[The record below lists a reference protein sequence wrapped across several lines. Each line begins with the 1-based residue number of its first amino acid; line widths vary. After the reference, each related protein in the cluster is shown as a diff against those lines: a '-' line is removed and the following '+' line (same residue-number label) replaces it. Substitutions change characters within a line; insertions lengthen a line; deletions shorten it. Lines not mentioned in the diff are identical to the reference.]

1 MDVWLIIL
9 IGCAV
14 LFGVIAFFL
23 IREIKRPQYNGTKAA
38 PAQEAPADDR
48 NGQSEEASA
57 AAPESPVTVPG
68 PPVPDELPTFVFS
81 ETIPAFQEKRCCIC
95 NHELGWRHG
104 VLYRADT
111 GAEARIDY
119 DCACKLNTIVKG
131 TERREIAV
139 AARSIM
145 SRLDDVD
152 PMVAAYLR
160 SYIKLAAQRLREGS
174 DEQ

>member
-57 AAPESPVTVPG
+57 AAQESPVTVLV
-68 PPVPDELPTFVFS
+68 PPVPDELPALLHLQ
-81 ETIPAFQEKRCCIC
+81 P
-95 NHELGWRHG
+95 
-104 VLYRADT
+104 
-111 GAEARIDY
+111 
-119 DCACKLNTIVKG
+119 
-131 TERREIAV
+131 
-139 AARSIM
+139 
-145 SRLDDVD
+145 
-152 PMVAAYLR
+152 
-160 SYIKLAAQRLREGS
+160 
-174 DEQ
+174 